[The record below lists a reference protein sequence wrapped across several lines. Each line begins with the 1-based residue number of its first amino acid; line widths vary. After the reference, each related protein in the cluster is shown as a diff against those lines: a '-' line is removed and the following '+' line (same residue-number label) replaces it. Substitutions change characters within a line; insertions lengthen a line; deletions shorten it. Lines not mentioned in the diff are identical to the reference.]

1 MKTAFILIIS
11 FFIFCSCSNN
21 HGKHSN
27 DVLRVA
33 LGNEPDTL
41 DPQYINGDTAAN
53 RVAYDLFA
61 GLMDFNQENE
71 IIPGLAKSFEISK
84 DGLNYTFHLRE
95 KLHFSN
101 GLPLTAHDFVY
112 SWERLINPRFDI
124 PGSHFLNNVVNA
136 DKIMHGQ
143 LSVEELGVEAP
154 NNNTFIVHLIHP
166 DKNFIKT
173 CAKVNLMVVPEAII
187 SRYGKAWTHPRHIA
201 TSGAYLLRQHV
212 LNGYILVQKNPRYW
226 DANNVKIDQ
235 VKFVPYIDVNTAL
248 DAYKTG
254 EIDVTNVP
262 INSMRNLIEKNKKE
276 VHIVKEEGIYN
287 LDFNFK
293 LPIFYNNIKLRQA
306 LSMAVDREILVN
318 NVLQQK
324 QEPLYSLVTP
334 TIDNGKYANLEYSWR
349 TLSRRDRIA
358 AAKILYQDAGFSSKN
373 PLYLT
378 LNFNEND
385 LNKKIM
391 LAVASMWQNN
401 LGIRVTLKSQG
412 WNIFLNE
419 RRNGKFMVTRDVSIP
434 DDDNVSTY
442 LEAYTCNSAENYTD
456 YCNKDYDALLH
467 VATLNMNENEKV
479 VLYSNAIKIAQNDYI
494 NIPLF
499 KYTYVRMVK
508 PYVRNYKID
517 GNYLDHVQSK
527 WLYLVN

>member
-1 MKTAFILIIS
+1 MTA
-11 FFIFCSCSNN
+11 CTNN
-21 HGKHSN
+21 YGKHN
-27 DVLRVA
+27 KDVLRVA
-33 LGNEPDTL
+33 IGNEPDTL
-41 DPQYINGDTAAN
+41 DPQYINEDTSAN

-61 GLMDFNQENE
+61 GLMDFNQKDE
-71 IIPGLAKSFEISK
+71 IIPGLALKFEVSK

-112 SWERLINPRFDI
+112 SWERLINPKYNMS
-124 PGSHFLNNVVNA
+124 GSCLLSNVVNA
-136 DKIMHGQ
+136 DKIIDGK
-143 LSVEELGVEAP
+143 LSTEALGIEAP
-154 NNNTFIVHLIHP
+154 NNSTFIVHLVHP

-173 CAKVNLMVVPEAII
+173 CAKVNLMVVPEAVI

-226 DANNVKIDQ
+226 DANDVKIDQ
-235 VKFVPYIDVNTAL
+235 VKFVPYVDVNTAL
-248 DAYKTG
+248 DAYKAG
-254 EIDVTNVP
+254 EIDITNVP
-262 INSMRNLIEKNKKE
+262 INSMKNVTGKNKKE

-287 LDFNFK
+287 LDFNLQ
-293 LPIFYNNIKLRQA
+293 LPTLGNNIKLRQS
-306 LSMAVDREILVN
+306 LSMAIDRDILVN

-324 QEPLYSLVTP
+324 EEPLYSLVTP
-334 TIDNGKYANLEYSWR
+334 TIDNGKYANLEYPWKA
-349 TLSRRDRIA
+349 LSRRDRITEA
-358 AAKILYQDAGFSSKN
+358 QRLYQEAGFGPKN
-373 PLYLT
+373 PLYLN

-385 LNKKIM
+385 LNKKVM

-401 LGIRVTLKSQG
+401 LGVKVTLKSQG

-419 RRNGKFMVTRDVSIP
+419 RRNGKFMVTRDVLMP
-434 DDDNVSTY
+434 DDDMVSSY
-442 LEAYTCNSAENYTD
+442 LETYTCNGAENYTG

-467 VATLNMNENEKV
+467 VAKSNINENEQV
-479 VLYSNAIKIAQNDYI
+479 ILYSNAVKIAENDYI

-499 KYTYVRMVK
+499 KYSYVKMVK
-508 PYVRNYKID
+508 PYVGNYKTD

-527 WLYLVN
+527 WLYLAN